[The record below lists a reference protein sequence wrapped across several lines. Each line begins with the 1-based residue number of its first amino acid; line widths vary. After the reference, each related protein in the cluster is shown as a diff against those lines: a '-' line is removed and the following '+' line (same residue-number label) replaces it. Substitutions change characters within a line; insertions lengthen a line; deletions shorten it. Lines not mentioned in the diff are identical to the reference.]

1 MKNTVLAPISIGE
14 LVDKITILEIK
25 QTKTVDP
32 EKLTN
37 VERELE
43 LLNELYN
50 SLHVNVTALKIE
62 LYKINS
68 DLWVIEDSKRKHER
82 NQIFDDSFIQLARE
96 VYLKNDIRA
105 AIKKDINL
113 LTNSNII
120 EEKIY

>member
-25 QTKTVDP
+25 LAKTSDAI
-32 EKLTN
+32 KLAN
-37 VERELE
+37 VERELDA
-43 LLNELYN
+43 LLELYR
-50 SLHVNVTALKIE
+50 SLDIDVTALKSE
-62 LYKINS
+62 LREINS
-68 DLWVIEDSKRKHER
+68 QLWVIEDAKRQHER
-82 NQIFDDSFIQLARE
+82 NQVFDAAFVQLARE

-105 AIKKDINL
+105 AIKKNINL

>member
-25 QTKTVDP
+25 QTKTTDP
-32 EKLTN
+32 VKLEN
-37 VERELE
+37 VAEELR
-43 LLNELYN
+43 LLLEIYR
-50 SLHVNVTALKIE
+50 SLHVDVSALKAD
-62 LYKINS
+62 LYEINS
-68 DLWVIEDSKRKHER
+68 ALWVIEDSKRQHER
-82 NQIFDDSFIQLARE
+82 NQVFNEDFVHLARE

-113 LTNSNII
+113 LTNSRIV

>member
-25 QTKTVDP
+25 QSKIANATK
-32 EKLTN
+32 LAN
-37 VERELE
+37 VQRELDA
-43 LLNELYN
+43 LLELYCG
-50 SLHVNVTALKIE
+50 LDVDVTALKAE

-68 DLWVIEDSKRKHER
+68 QLWVIEDSKRQHER
-82 NQIFDDSFIQLARE
+82 NQVFDAAFVQLARE

-113 LTNSNII
+113 LTDSSII